1 MSYTKQ
7 HTIKKSVSISGV
19 GLHTGVASRVTLH
32 PADPD
37 TGIVFISEG
46 VEIKAVASNVCDTRR
61 GTTLGRG
68 NVKIHTVEHLL
79 SALAGVMIDNVRID
93 IAGIEAPVMDG
104 SALPFVHLIDDAGID
119 DQDEVPVVIAPDMP
133 IWVFD
138 GEKCVIAYPN
148 DSYKAGVIVSF
159 KHKMIGEQAISFGI
173 NPDVYRKEIAPA
185 RTFCTS
191 DEIEYILSQ
200 GLGKGGT
207 EDNVV
212 VAYDDHYSTPLRFNN
227 EMVRH
232 KMLDLI
238 GDLSLTGG
246 RIQADVFG
254 LKTSHT
260 LNTDLARRICDAR
273 IL

>member
-1 MSYTKQ
+1 MPYTTQ
-7 HTIKKSVSISGV
+7 HTIKKSASISGV
-19 GLHTGVASRVTLH
+19 GLHTGKESRITLH
-32 PADPD
+32 PAKPN
-37 TGIVFISEG
+37 TGVVFISEG

-61 GTTLGRG
+61 GTTLGIGDIR
-68 NVKIHTVEHLL
+68 IHTVEHLL
-79 SALAGVMIDNVRID
+79 SALAGLLIDNVRID
-93 IAGIEAPVMDG
+93 ISDIEAPVMDG
-104 SALPFVHLIDDAGID
+104 SALPFVHLIDEAGIEN
-119 DQDEVPVVIAPDMP
+119 QEASPIVIAPDAP
-133 IWVFD
+133 IWVLD
-138 GEKCVIAYPN
+138 GDKCVIASQSDFYQ
-148 DSYKAGVIVSF
+148 ARVLISF
-159 KHKMIGEQAISFGI
+159 KHKMIGEQVASFCI
-173 NPDVYRKEIAPA
+173 NPEIYRKDIAPA

-207 EDNVV
+207 EENVV
-212 VAYDDHYSTPLRFNN
+212 IAYEDRYSTALRFSN

-232 KMLDLI
+232 KILDLI

-260 LNTDLARRICDAR
+260 LNTDLACRMCNAE